1 VQVGN
6 SVADRHSPAQ
16 GTPMVGNRAAGNRA
30 AGNRAAGNR
39 APGNQAAGNPMMG
52 SPVVGTRVDR
62 IRAADSPVPGNPGN
76 PGNRAAARSP
86 GGATV
91 VVDHG
96 SHTVDHRVISQ
107 RAAMPAGLDV

>member
-6 SVADRHSPAQ
+6 PVADRHSPAQ
-16 GTPMVGNRAAGNRA
+16 GSPMVGNRAAGNRA

-39 APGNQAAGNPMMG
+39 AAGNRAAGNPMMG

-62 IRAADSPVPGNPGN
+62 IRADSPVLGN

-107 RAAMPAGLDV
+107 RAAMRAGLDV

>member
-1 VQVGN
+1 
-6 SVADRHSPAQ
+6 
-16 GTPMVGNRAAGNRA
+16 MVGNRAAGNRA

-39 APGNQAAGNPMMG
+39 AAGNPMMG
-52 SPVVGTRVDR
+52 SPVVGNRVDR
-62 IRAADSPVPGNPGN
+62 KRAADGPVPGNPGN
-76 PGNRAAARSP
+76 PGNTGNRAAARSP

-107 RAAMPAGLDV
+107 RAAMCAGLDV